1 MQRYLEMT
9 PPLANKIILLI
20 NTSPLLKEL
29 WEQTI
34 ERESGMLNVQEQ
46 PKNKQQK
53 AKGRHYT
60 TKIRMVVKTIQNLV
74 SVHKIFFIFLPSFY
88 YSSVKSSTIYNKH

>member
-1 MQRYLEMT
+1 MGGHTSLFARYLIGNFKTCFRTQRYLEMT

-53 AKGRHYT
+53 AKGN
-60 TKIRMVVKTIQNLV
+60 KEV
-74 SVHKIFFIFLPSFY
+74 SVFSFLFLLY
-88 YSSVKSSTIYNKH
+88 

>member
-1 MQRYLEMT
+1 MGGHTSLFARYLIGNFKTCFRMQRYLEMT

-53 AKGRHYT
+53 AKGKQRSLGLFFSFLA
-60 TKIRMVVKTIQNLV
+60 RLVKNGG
-74 SVHKIFFIFLPSFY
+74 
-88 YSSVKSSTIYNKH
+88 

>member
-53 AKGRHYT
+53 AKGN
-60 TKIRMVVKTIQNLV
+60 KEV
-74 SVHKIFFIFLPSFY
+74 SVFSFLFLLY
-88 YSSVKSSTIYNKH
+88 